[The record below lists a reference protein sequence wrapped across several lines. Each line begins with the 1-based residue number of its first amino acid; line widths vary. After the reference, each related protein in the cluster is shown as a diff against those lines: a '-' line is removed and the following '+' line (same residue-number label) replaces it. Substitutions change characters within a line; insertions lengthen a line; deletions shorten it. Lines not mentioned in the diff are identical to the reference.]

1 MGVDMPHNP
10 RKTLMRSLGEFVGH
24 LRKAAKADV
33 SRERVKVR
41 ERTQERIV
49 ATDAGELVL
58 RRRTIDEVELR
69 RSAAE
74 PSSPHTPPRS
84 RG

>member
-1 MGVDMPHNP
+1 MQP
-10 RKTLMRSLGEFVGH
+10 RKTIMRSLGEFFGH

-33 SRERVKVR
+33 SRERVTVR
-41 ERTQERIV
+41 EQTQERIV
-49 ATDAGELVL
+49 PTDAGELVL

-74 PSSPHTPPRS
+74 SSSPHAPTRAQ
-84 RG
+84 G